1 MPRPARK
8 PKMPPALGIADE
20 LLAIHAAAGQE
31 PDAMRRAVIPR
42 LKAMLEEGRLAARKE
57 LEAGHWDGVETSRV
71 LSGLLDEA
79 ITALYRLAIERVYPV
94 RSPTAAEALSVVA
107 VGGYGRGA
115 LAPGSDIDLLF
126 LLPYKQT
133 PWGESVVEFM
143 LYALWDLG
151 HKVGHATRSVEQ
163 CLRLSKS
170 DMTIRTSVLESRYL
184 CGSVPLFDSLKQ
196 RFARE
201 VVGERGGWDFVEAKL
216 AERDERHRQAGES
229 RYLVEPNIKDG
240 KGGLRDLQSLF
251 WIAKYVYRVEDPAEL
266 VKLGLFNADEYRSF
280 EKAHRYL
287 WTVRCHLHF
296 LTGRAEE
303 RLSFDVQREMARRLG
318 YSSHAGL
325 TDVERFMKHYF
336 IVAKDVGDLTRIF
349 CAALE
354 MQNKKHRRSLGRF
367 LPALGRK
374 RAFGDFIAEGG
385 RLDVAQAD
393 VFERDPVNLIR
404 LFHVA
409 IENELD
415 VHPNALKL
423 VTRSLKLIDQKLRHN
438 EEANRLFLEVLASRK
453 DPERGLR
460 AMNEARVLGRFVPDF
475 GRIVAQMQF
484 NMYHH
489 YTVDEHL
496 IRAVGFLSRIERGEF
511 ATEDPLTH
519 DLFKHIKNRAGLYVS
534 ILLHDIAK
542 GREGDHSDEGAEI
555 AKKLC
560 PRLGL
565 SAAETELVIWLVKYH
580 LAMSDAAQRRDVNDP
595 KTVRDFAG
603 IVQGPE
609 RLRLLLLLTVA
620 DIRAVGPGTWNGW
633 KGQLLRELYYETEA
647 VLQGGHAGVTY
658 IDRIAQAKTALKE
671 RLSDLP
677 RILVETLLERHYP
690 AYWLSLDAAT
700 HEKHARMMVEADA
713 SGRTLTVLSKPDRST
728 GSTEVTIYTPDHPGL
743 FSQLAGAFAM
753 CGASIVDAKIFTTTH
768 GMALDLFT
776 IQDAEGG
783 SFDDESRLQ
792 RLSRAIESTL
802 KGEVR
807 AHEVVAEKR
816 PRRRAEAFTVE
827 PAVII
832 DNTASETHT
841 VIEVNGRDRPGL
853 LHDVTRALF
862 NLSLTIASARIA
874 TYGERVVDVFYVKD
888 AYGLKVEAPNK
899 LEQIEKNLLAALE
912 GKLPKPARKRVPEP
926 AE

>member
-1 MPRPARK
+1 
-8 PKMPPALGIADE
+8 
-20 LLAIHAAAGQE
+20 
-31 PDAMRRAVIPR
+31 
-42 LKAMLEEGRLAARKE
+42 
-57 LEAGHWDGVETSRV
+57 
-71 LSGLLDEA
+71 
-79 ITALYRLAIERVYPV
+79 
-94 RSPTAAEALSVVA
+94 
-107 VGGYGRGA
+107 
-115 LAPGSDIDLLF
+115 
-126 LLPYKQT
+126 
-133 PWGESVVEFM
+133 
-143 LYALWDLG
+143 
-151 HKVGHATRSVEQ
+151 
-163 CLRLSKS
+163 
-170 DMTIRTSVLESRYL
+170 
-184 CGSVPLFDSLKQ
+184 
-196 RFARE
+196 

-216 AERDERHRQAGES
+216 AERDTRHKQAGES

-251 WIAKYVYRVEDPAEL
+251 WIAKYVYRVEDTAEL
-266 VKLGLFNADEYRSF
+266 VRLGLFNPDEHRIF
-280 EKAHRYL
+280 EKAHRFL

-303 RLSFDVQREMARRLG
+303 RLSFDVQREMAKRLG
-318 YSSHAGL
+318 YTNRGGL

-367 LPALGRK
+367 LPVLGR
-374 RAFGDFIAEGG
+374 RREIGDFVAEGG
-385 RLDVAQAD
+385 RLDVARPN
-393 VFERDPVNLIR
+393 VFDKDPVNLLR

-423 VTRSLKLIDQKLRHN
+423 VTRSLTLIDQKLRHDK
-438 EEANRLFLEVLASRK
+438 EANRLFLEVLASRK

-496 IRAVGFLSRIERGEF
+496 IRAVGFLSRIERGAF

-519 DLFKHIKNRAGLYVS
+519 DLFKHVKNRAGLYVA

-542 GREGDHSDEGAEI
+542 GADGDHSDVGSDI
-555 AKKLC
+555 ARKLC

-565 SAAETELVIWLVKYH
+565 SPAETELVIWLVKHH
-580 LAMSDAAQRRDVNDP
+580 LVMSNVAQTRDVNDP
-595 KTVRDFAG
+595 KTVLDFG
-603 IVQGPE
+603 ERVQSPE

-620 DIRAVGPGTWNGW
+620 DIRAVGPGVWNGW

-658 IDRIAQAKTALKE
+658 VDRVAEAKRALQE
-671 RLSDLP
+671 RLVDVP
-677 RILVETLLERHYP
+677 RMMSAILLDRHYP

-700 HEKHARMMVEADA
+700 HEEHARLMIEADA
-713 SGRTLTVLSKPDRST
+713 SGRTLTVLSEPNAKT
-728 GSTEVTIYTPDHPGL
+728 GSTEVTVYTPDHPGL

-776 IQDAEGG
+776 IQNAEGG
-783 SFDDESRLQ
+783 PFDDKPRLE
-792 RLSRAIESTL
+792 RLARAIESTL
-802 KGEVR
+802 KGDVR
-807 AHEVVAEKR
+807 AHEVIAQKR

-841 VIEVNGRDRPGL
+841 VVEDNGRDRPGL

-862 NLSLTIASARIA
+862 NLSLSISSARIA

-888 AYGLKVEAPNK
+888 AYGLKVIAPGK
-899 LEQIEKNLLAALE
+899 LKQIEENLLAALE
-912 GKLPKPARKRVPEP
+912 GQLPRPARKRVALP